1 MASDIDRLIKEIER
15 YLREQEKPKALN
27 FDEKIKDAQERFRR
41 GIERRRM
48 E

>member
-1 MASDIDRLIKEIER
+1 MASDIDGTIKEIER
-15 YLREQEKPKALN
+15 YLREQKKSTALN

-41 GIERRRM
+41 GIEYRVG